1 MKYLTFIF
9 LLFTA
14 FFVRAQ
20 NNLLDIEP
28 TPAMYER
35 VLATESPDAVQ
46 FDTIWQ
52 VISAYSRKSKDT
64 MLTMTQHML
73 KVTKDSPNRVL
84 YGKAL
89 YLNGVAM
96 PFDSAYYAVM
106 IQARDILK
114 EEKDTFTLSKVY
126 MGLGLYYQT
135 LKDWDA
141 SIDVQLK
148 AVDLLE
154 EQDDALG
161 LSNAVIGIGGTYFQ
175 LGNIKKAIVYLD
187 RCIDILTEAGE
198 THGLSAMYSNK
209 AKALGQLGK
218 QYAASADTASINPQV
233 YRDTSV
239 LFYQRGLTS
248 AQRALDYAVETENI
262 MAETASYNAVSGL
275 HNSLGNYREGLTAA
289 QSAMRLAEQLGRQDF
304 IEKSQFMLA
313 TSYKNLGEYR
323 AALKYAEAAY
333 GDGKYG
339 GEENLYEIYKGLGQT
354 DKALLMLEKINKREK
369 DNRIND
375 NRKLFAEAE
384 AKYQTAEKEKQILL
398 QQNDILHLEANNL
411 RVERQRNFLFGGG
424 LLLFLIGFFG
434 YRFQKVRKDRNDKKE
449 FAEALIF
456 AQEEERKRIARDL
469 HDSVGQSLLLLIKN
483 TENNN
488 NIASENKHMIA
499 QTLEEVR
506 SISGDLHPFK
516 LDKFGLTATIEDTID
531 KVEKS
536 TDIFITRDLDNI
548 DGILSAKSEIHLFR
562 TIQEAWNNII
572 KHSQATA
579 AKITSRNTDK
589 NLKIEI
595 QDNGKGFDLELAI
608 VTSKSLGIRTMHERI
623 QAIGGELKIGGG
635 TNGGTLLTIVIP
647 KK

>member
-411 RVERQRNFLFGGG
+411 RVERQRNFLFSGG